1 MFTYSTEL
9 TVTGLQPS
17 MSYVCS
23 VQNVCDSAWGHY
35 SEPSEISFST
45 DTLFC
50 SAPDMISYGD
60 VDCISVTLCP
70 NPAKE
75 RVSIK
80 LTDVKGKV
88 QITLLGIGGNKI
100 LQKTVNCDAGGCT
113 IPLDIKELPVGPY
126 FVKVS
131 GNKVNRVFKLVKK

>member
-1 MFTYSTEL
+1 MD
-9 TVTGLQPS
+9 
-17 MSYVCS
+17 CAS
-23 VQNVCDSAWGHY
+23 VA
-35 SEPSEISFST
+35 
-45 DTLFC
+45 
-50 SAPDMISYGD
+50 
-60 VDCISVTLCP
+60 LCP

-100 LQKTVNCDAGGCT
+100 LEKTVNCDAGGCT